1 MGERLDSSLAA
12 SIRVCLGHGGNPNA
26 LSLNVSIMIFVVFV
40 LTAFVDRVLI
50 KITTFILSGNKNHIT
65 I

>member
-1 MGERLDSSLAA
+1 
-12 SIRVCLGHGGNPNA
+12 
-26 LSLNVSIMIFVVFV
+26 MIFVVFV
-40 LTAFVDRVLI
+40 LTVFLDRVLI